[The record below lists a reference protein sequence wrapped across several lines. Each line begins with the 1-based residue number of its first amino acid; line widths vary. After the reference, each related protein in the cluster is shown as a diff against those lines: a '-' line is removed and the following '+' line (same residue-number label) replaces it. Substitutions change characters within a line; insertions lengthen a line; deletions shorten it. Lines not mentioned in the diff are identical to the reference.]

1 MKRTNPWPR
10 LRRLA
15 GAAMALACLAAPVRA
30 QEKPGDADL
39 CYKSVSTAE
48 VTIPDVVA
56 ACSRVIATP
65 GKAGDVLANAHN
77 NRGAIFLHGG
87 RIGPAIEDF
96 SAAIALRPDAA
107 MAYGNRGEA
116 YRLQRDYDKAM
127 ADEETAIRLDPT
139 LSQGYLNRG
148 AIYAARGD
156 YKRAIEDQTA
166 AIALDAFR
174 CPRSSTGARLIG
186 CPAICP
192 MRWPTRMR

>member
-1 MKRTNPWPR
+1 MKTTTHGPR
-10 LRRLA
+10 RRLFA
-15 GAAMALACLAAPVRA
+15 GAAMALACFAAPVHA

-96 SAAIALRPDAA
+96 SAA
-107 MAYGNRGEA
+107 
-116 YRLQRDYDKAM
+116 
-127 ADEETAIRLDPT
+127 
-139 LSQGYLNRG
+139 
-148 AIYAARGD
+148 
-156 YKRAIEDQTA
+156 
-166 AIALDAFR
+166 
-174 CPRSSTGARLIG
+174 
-186 CPAICP
+186 
-192 MRWPTRMR
+192 

>member
-1 MKRTNPWPR
+1 MNRTNPWLR

-15 GAAMALACLAAPVRA
+15 GAAMALACFARTALAP
-30 QEKPGDADL
+30 EKPGDPIL
-39 CYKSVSTAE
+39 YYNSVCTPE

-65 GKAGDVLANAHN
+65 GTAGDVLANAHN
-77 NRGAIFLHGG
+77 NRGAIFLHAG
-87 RIGPAIEDF
+87 RIDQAIDDF

-116 YRLQRDYDKAM
+116 YRLRHDYDKAM
-127 ADEETAIRLDPT
+127 ADEEVAIRLDPK

-156 YKRAIEDQTA
+156 
-166 AIALDAFR
+166 
-174 CPRSSTGARLIG
+174 
-186 CPAICP
+186 
-192 MRWPTRMR
+192 